1 MNETFQYSENPVYK
15 LRSGNHLRGA
25 IICTAC
31 IGSKSVANLGAKIWN
46 LVPEEIKAS
55 NTVDMLKSKTKR

>member
-15 LRSGNHLRGA
+15 LRSGNHLWGA

-31 IGSKSVANLGAKIWN
+31 IGSKSVANLGAKFGI
-46 LVPEEIKAS
+46 
-55 NTVDMLKSKTKR
+55 